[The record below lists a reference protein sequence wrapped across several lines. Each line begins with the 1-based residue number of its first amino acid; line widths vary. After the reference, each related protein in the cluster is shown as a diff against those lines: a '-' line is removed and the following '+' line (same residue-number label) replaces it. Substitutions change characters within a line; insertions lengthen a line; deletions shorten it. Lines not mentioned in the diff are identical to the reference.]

1 MTAQMGTALQAALP
15 PPAQRGCG
23 WCAAPSGTGWGPL
36 AGGQRPAEPSQPS
49 LLPWVPPPRVTNNAP
64 QHLADVR
71 RHLVPWTLVY
81 FCINVLTKNGAD
93 TAALS
98 PRRKAA
104 VFARMLT

>member
-1 MTAQMGTALQAALP
+1 MCGAS
-15 PPAQRGCG
+15 RGG
-23 WCAAPSGTGWGPL
+23 LGPSG
-36 AGGQRPAEPSQPS
+36 GGSDLTEPSEPS
-49 LLPWVPPPRVTNNAP
+49 LLPWVPLPGVTNNAP

-71 RHLVPWTLVY
+71 RHLVPWTLVC
-81 FCINVLTKNGAD
+81 FCVSVLTKNGAD